1 MPITVNIYNNTG
13 EGFKTENPYINAVN
27 NIKNGQNTI
36 RKDNCSTPFRMPLF
50 GSRKQTN
57 CDNCEENT
65 KVLVDNHAL
74 YCCYDP
80 YITSKQNKGGIIKND
95 FMYSHAFY
103 LNNRNKSY
111 EKNIV
116 SGSSEKIEN
125 EDYNYVNT
133 PEDTR
138 EILVYTVTNII
149 EDGRGKYQING
160 KNNARLQLYRN
171 KRYVFVIDSVGHPF
185 WIKTVSSTNDLNG
198 LTEGITNNGIEQ
210 GEITLTITNN
220 NFHHLYYNCQYHSS
234 MAGMIDIYNENN
246 DYVKCNKTTFKK
258 RNFSH
263 NQMGAVSHRSRI
275 NRLKYNAVHARKVA
289 NYGSTCSN
297 RNRNCYDDNK
307 PKHLVDI
314 AKPLKCTPKTL
325 HDKLRRRNKKIT
337 CDPNYTGEEED
348 TTPTI
353 NYVFPKFQPQR
364 QPPPE
369 NGLPSTFYHNNYI
382 GSFSLYNFDYNHLE
396 FNTSFNNRNPSF
408 IPGPVATE
416 DETTNNPSELF
427 TFDVSDNQI
436 TYVTQTPDVT
446 TVVTTNVD
454 TGVSETDV
462 YLTSTVRNEEL
473 VTGEPVIVIG
483 EIKVMNKTV
492 KVVVEF
498 QNVSYWTYSIN
509 NGPHIDVLSGYAAIF
524 NVENYETYN
533 LSVKGVDIQGRT
545 LLETLSTFTTV
556 EPLGIVYQ
564 PINQSTGTT
573 TETTTET
580 SSDSTYDNTTTG
592 TTTNTNTNSDTN
604 SDTNTNTN
612 TGGGYGY

>member
-1 MPITVNIYNNTG
+1 MPETVNIYNNTG
-13 EGFKTENPYINAVN
+13 EGFKTSNPYLNAVN

-36 RKDNCSTPFRMPLF
+36 RKDNCHTPFRMPLF

-57 CDNCEENT
+57 CDNCEPNT

-95 FMYSHAFY
+95 FMYSHSFY

-111 EKNIV
+111 EKNV
-116 SGSSEKIEN
+116 VTGSCEKIQN
-125 EDYNYVNT
+125 EDYNYVTT

-138 EILVYTVTNII
+138 EILVYTVTNIV
-149 EDGRGKYQING
+149 EDGRGKYLING
-160 KNNARLQLYRN
+160 KNNPRIQLYRN
-171 KRYVFVIDSVGHPF
+171 KTYVFVIDAVGHPF
-185 WIKTVSSTNDLNG
+185 WIKTVSSTDDLNG
-198 LTEGITNNGIEQ
+198 LTHGITNNGIEQ
-210 GEITLTITNN
+210 GEITLTITSGDI
-220 NFHHLYYNCQYHSS
+220 HHIYYNCQYHST
-234 MAGMIDIYNENN
+234 MTGMIDVYNENN
-246 DYVKCNKTTFKK
+246 DYIKCNKSIFKK
-258 RNFSH
+258 SNLSH

-275 NRLKYNAVHARKVA
+275 NRLKYNAIKARKVA
-289 NYGSTCSN
+289 NYGSTCNN
-297 RNRNCYDDNK
+297 RNKNCYDDNR

-314 AKPLKCTPKTL
+314 AKPIKCTPKTL
-325 HDKLRRRNKKIT
+325 HDKIRHRNKKIT
-337 CDPNYTGEEED
+337 CDPNYVGEEED
-348 TTPTI
+348 TPPTVT
-353 NYVFPKFQPQR
+353 YVFPTFQPQR

-369 NGLPSTFYHNNYI
+369 NGLSSTFYHNNYI
-382 GSFSLYNFDYNHLE
+382 GSFSLYNFNYNHLE

-446 TVVTTNVD
+446 TIVTTNVD

-473 VTGEPVIVIG
+473 VTGEPIIKIE
-483 EIKVMNKTV
+483 EIKVMNKTI
-492 KVVVEF
+492 KVVVGF

-509 NGPHIDVLSGYAAIF
+509 NGPHIDILSGYATIF

-545 LLETLSTFTTV
+545 LLEVLRTFTTV
-556 EPLGIVYQ
+556 EPLGIAFQ
-564 PINQSTGTT
+564 PINQ
-573 TETTTET
+573 
-580 SSDSTYDNTTTG
+580 NTNTQ
-592 TTTNTNTNSDTN
+592 TTTNTNTN
-604 SDTNTNTN
+604 TN
-612 TGGGYGY
+612 TGSGY